1 MKLEGK
7 VAVVTGGARGI
18 GKASAL
24 AMAREGADV
33 AICDLLEQEG
43 RATLAEIESL
53 GRRALLYVGDVA
65 KREDD
70 ERLLEETVAQLGRV
84 DVLLNNAAS
93 SVRKPLVDLT
103 VEDVEKT
110 WGPTLW
116 SVFHCSQLAA
126 RQMIKQGE
134 GGSIISISSVHAVR
148 PYAFS
153 TAYNGAKAAVIHM
166 SRTWAAELAHHR
178 IRVNTIEP
186 GWIDTPGERMYASEE
201 EIQAAAEQLPLKRL
215 GRPEDIAQAVIFLAS
230 DADSSY
236 VTGSSFR
243 IDGGY
248 ILPRPFK
255 LCP

>member
-7 VAVVTGGARGI
+7 VALVTGGARGI

-24 AMAREGADV
+24 AMAREGADIG
-33 AICDLLEQEG
+33 ICDLLEKEG
-43 RATLAEIESL
+43 NETVAEIEAL
-53 GRRALLYVGDVA
+53 GRRAVLTLGDVGRRADCERFFEDVLA
-65 KREDD
+65 K
-70 ERLLEETVAQLGRV
+70 LGRV
-84 DVLLNNAAS
+84 DILLNNAAYS
-93 SVRKPLVDLT
+93 IRKSLLELKI
-103 VEDVEKT
+103 EDVKKT

-116 SVFHCSQLAA
+116 AVFHCSQLAA
-126 RQMIKQGE
+126 RQMVKQGE

-148 PYAFS
+148 AYALS

-166 SRTWAAELAHHR
+166 SRTWAAELAPHNV
-178 IRVNTIEP
+178 RVNTIEP
-186 GWIDTPGERMYASEE
+186 GWIDTPGERLYASEE
-201 EIQAAAEQLPLKRL
+201 EIRAAGEQLPLKRL
-215 GRPEDIAQAVIFLAS
+215 GQPEDIARAVLFLAS
-230 DADSSY
+230 EEDSSY

>member
-33 AICDLLEQEG
+33 AICDLLEEEG
-43 RATLAEIESL
+43 LATIAEIEAL
-53 GRRALLYVGDVA
+53 GRRGLLSIGDVGRRA
-65 KREDD
+65 DD
-70 ERLLEETVAQLGRV
+70 ERFFEEALAKLGRV
-84 DVLLNNAAS
+84 DILLNNAAT
-93 SVRKPLVDLT
+93 SVRKSLVDLT

-126 RQMIKQGE
+126 RQMIKQGD
-134 GGSIISISSVHAVR
+134 GGSIISISSVHGVR
-148 PYAFS
+148 PYGLS
-153 TAYNGAKAAVIHM
+153 TAHNGAKAAVIHM
-166 SRTWAAELAHHR
+166 SRTWAAELAPHR

-186 GWIDTPGERMYASEE
+186 GWIDTPGERIYASEE
-201 EIQAAAEQLPLKRL
+201 EIQDAAQQLPLKRL
-215 GRPEDIAQAVIFLAS
+215 GQPEDIAQAVLFLAS
-230 DADSSY
+230 EEDSSY

-248 ILPRPFK
+248 ILPRAFK